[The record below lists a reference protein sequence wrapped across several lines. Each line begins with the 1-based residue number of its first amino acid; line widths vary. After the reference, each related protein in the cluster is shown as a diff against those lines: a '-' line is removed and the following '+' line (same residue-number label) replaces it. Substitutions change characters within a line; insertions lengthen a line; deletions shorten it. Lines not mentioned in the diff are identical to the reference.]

1 MEIMI
6 IIGFIGLSVLHSVE
20 MSTYVNMSLQS
31 IGTCS
36 VCWGLNISMQSVD
49 TFSVYWDLLMCLGE

>member
-1 MEIMI
+1 MSLCYDIYIEIMI

-36 VCWGLNISMQSVD
+36 VCWGLKHIDAV
-49 TFSVYWDLLMCLGE
+49 C